1 MNKKH
6 SPKLGLALMM
16 ALVFSLAASLPAMA
30 VDRAALPGFADLAEK
45 VSPSVVNIRTVKIV
59 KPSPMPG
66 FQGRGGP
73 MDRDF
78 YEFFRRFFEGHGMP
92 KRGMKQRSLGS
103 GVIVDPKGY
112 VVTNNHVVAGADE
125 IVIKLKNG
133 EEVDAK
139 IVGRDPKTDIALLK
153 TTEGDDYPALKLG
166 DSEKLKVGEWVLA
179 LGNPFGLNDTV
190 TAGIVSAKGRI
201 IGAGPYDNFIQTDAS
216 INPGNSG
223 GALVDM
229 EGRLVGINT
238 AIVAHGQ
245 GIGFA
250 IPVNMV
256 RTVMEQLRTKG
267 KVVRGWLGVYIQPVT
282 KELAESLD
290 LEENAGALVSKVVKD
305 SPADDAGI
313 KRGDVIVEFDG
324 KKVKDS
330 ISLPRMVAATEVGTE
345 VDMVVVR
352 KGREKE
358 LTVKLGELQD
368 SGAES
373 GQEEA
378 GGIEGLGM
386 SVQELN
392 PELAEKLRLR
402 TEKGLVITS
411 VYPDSA
417 AAEAGL
423 RRGDVI
429 LEADQEEVN
438 KVSELEDALEDLDK
452 DKGLLLLV
460 QRGKGTLFVVVK
472 PGK

>member
-1 MNKKH
+1 MRKKL
-6 SPKLGLALMM
+6 SPKLGIVLVL

-30 VDRAALPGFADLAEK
+30 VDRSALPSFADLAEK
-45 VSPSVVNIRTVKIV
+45 VSPSVVNIRTLKIV
-59 KPSPMPG
+59 KRSPMPG

-78 YEFFRRFFEGHGMP
+78 YEFFKRFFEGHGMP
-92 KRGMKQRSLGS
+92 NKGTKQRSLGS

-125 IVIKLKNG
+125 IVIKFKNG
-133 EEVDAK
+133 EEVEAK
-139 IVGRDPKTDIALLK
+139 LVGRDPKTDIALLK
-153 TTEGDDYPALKLG
+153 TTKGDDYPALKLG

-190 TAGIVSAKGRI
+190 TVGIVSAKGRI

-229 EGRLVGINT
+229 DGRLVGINT

-256 RTVMEQLRTKG
+256 RTVMEQLRTNG

-282 KELAESLD
+282 KELAQSLD

-330 ISLPRMVAATEVGTE
+330 VSLPRMVAATKVGAKVE
-345 VDMVVVR
+345 MVVMR

-358 LTVKLGELQD
+358 LTVKLGELD
-368 SGAES
+368 DAGMETDR
-373 GQEEA
+373 EVA

-386 SVQELN
+386 SVQELT

-402 TEKGLVITS
+402 TDKGLVITS
-411 VYPDSA
+411 VSPDSP

-429 LEADQEEVN
+429 LEADQEEVH
-438 KVSELEDALEDLDK
+438 KVSDLEDALDDLNK